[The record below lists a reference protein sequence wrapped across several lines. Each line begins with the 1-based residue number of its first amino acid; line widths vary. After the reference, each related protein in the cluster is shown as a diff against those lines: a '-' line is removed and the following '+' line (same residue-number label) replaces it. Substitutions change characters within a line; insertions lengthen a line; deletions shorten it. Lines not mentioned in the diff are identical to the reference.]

1 MFNVCIYATTR
12 LLLAL
17 TTCVTA
23 KNVKKERKKQCTAN
37 IREKHVR
44 HTKDLVLDSD
54 FYWWFMTTT
63 VLHFTTD

>member
-1 MFNVCIYATTR
+1 MYVQCIYIVYATTR

-23 KNVKKERKKQCTAN
+23 KNVKKERKKQCTVN

-44 HTKDLVLDSD
+44 HTKD
-54 FYWWFMTTT
+54 
-63 VLHFTTD
+63 